1 MASGWMDGGLANLTW
16 SKFNQARIASRGSSN
31 LFPELVFTPI
41 AQVVVVDVDDGAIIT
56 VHVI

>member
-1 MASGWMDGGLANLTW
+1 MDGGGLANLTW

-31 LFPELVFTPI
+31 LFPELVL
-41 AQVVVVDVDDGAIIT
+41 QYHVVVVDVDDGAIIT